1 MDYDKTLNLPETE
14 FPMRGN
20 LPQKEPQI
28 LARWK
33 DMHLYDMV
41 QKTKQGKRKF
51 ILHDGPPY
59 ANGDTHLGHALNK
72 ILKDII
78 VKSKSMAG
86 YDAPYVPG
94 WDTHGLPIENAIIK
108 SQKLNRHE
116 LGVLSFREA
125 CAAYARKF
133 VDLQK
138 GQFERFGVRGDFD
151 HPYVTM
157 DNDYEA
163 EQIRVFGAM
172 AERGYIYKGLKPV
185 YWCPSCETA
194 LAEAEIEYENK
205 VSLSIYIAFEVK
217 DGKGILPNDAEIVIW
232 TTTPWTIP
240 ANVAIAV
247 GSDFSYV
254 LVEID
259 GRKLVVAEKL
269 LDTFLKEI
277 GQSQT
282 APKKLSEFTGE
293 QLEHVVAKHPLY
305 DRDSVVIL
313 GDHVTLEAGTGAVHT
328 APGHGMDDYLV
339 SLRYNLQVLAPLD
352 HKARFTDQAQPY
364 TGQFYEKANPVI
376 LEDLKQR
383 GRLLGEG
390 KLAHQYPHCW
400 RCKNPVIYRAT
411 EQWFASIEKFREAM
425 LEQIEQ
431 VDWAIP
437 WGKIRLHNMVADR
450 TDWCISRQRT
460 WGVPIPAFY
469 CEDCGESILT
479 VQTIEH
485 VARVFHEHG
494 SQAWWAMDASALLPE
509 GFRCACGSTT
519 FRKEQDIMDVWFD
532 SGSSHMS
539 VLRQRKELSWPA
551 DLYIEGSDQYRGW
564 FNSSLSTS
572 VAVTG
577 QAPYRQVLSHG
588 FTLDGEGRKMS
599 KSLGNGIDPLKVID
613 QMGADILRLWVSSV
627 DYRADVRI
635 SNAILK
641 QVSEVYR
648 KIRNTLR
655 FLLGNL
661 ADFTPSNRVAYQG
674 LREIDRY
681 ILDRLARVQERC
693 FEAYEQYEFHVV
705 YHAIQ
710 NFCANDLSS
719 FYLDVAKDTL
729 YVENADALSRR
740 CVQTVLAECLRVLTE
755 LIAPILTFTAD
766 EVWSYGHDKAV
777 PSIQMTEW
785 EKLPKEYRDDELKH
799 AWDRLLVLRDA
810 VLQALEGAR
819 QAKMIGQSLAA
830 RVDLYQVADYEHI
843 APYRDELRDLLI
855 VSEVYLHDQEETAP
869 LDAVKTD
876 VAAITVGA
884 AEGEKCARCW
894 HITNDIGVDRE
905 HSDVCGRCAEILH
918 QL

>member
-1 MDYDKTLNLPETE
+1 MDYDKTLNLPETD

-20 LPQKEPQI
+20 LPQKEPQV

-33 DMHLYDMV
+33 EMHLYDKV
-41 QKTKQGKRKF
+41 QETKQGKPKF

-157 DNDYEA
+157 DKEYEA

-172 AERGYIYKGLKPV
+172 AEHGYIYKGLKPV

-205 VSLSIYIAFEVK
+205 VSPSIYVAFEVK

-247 GSDFSYV
+247 GPDFSYV
-254 LVEID
+254 LIEID
-259 GRKLVVAEKL
+259 DRKLVVAEKL

-277 GQSQT
+277 GQSQSSV
-282 APKKLSEFTGE
+282 KKLAEFTGK

-313 GDHVTLEAGTGAVHT
+313 GEHVTLEAGTGAVHT

-339 SLRYNLQVLAPLD
+339 GLRYNLPVLAPLD

-376 LEDLKQR
+376 VEDLKKR

-431 VDWAIP
+431 VNWAIP

-469 CEDCGESILT
+469 CEDCGQSILT
-479 VQTIEH
+479 SQTIEH
-485 VARVFHEHG
+485 VAQVFHEQG
-494 SQAWWAMDASALLPE
+494 SQAWWALDASALLPE
-509 GFRCACGSTT
+509 GFHCSCGSTI

-539 VLRQRKELSWPA
+539 VLRQRGELSWPA

-661 ADFTPSNRVAYQG
+661 ADFTPFKRVAYQD
-674 LREIDRY
+674 LREMDRY

-693 FEAYEQYEFHVV
+693 FQAYEQYEFHVV
-705 YHAIQ
+705 YHAVQ

-729 YVENADALSRR
+729 YVEKADELSRR
-740 CVQTVLAECLRVLTE
+740 SVQTVLDDCLRVLTE

-785 EKLPKEYRDDELKH
+785 EKLPKEYCDDELKN

-819 QAKMIGQSLAA
+819 QAKIIGQSLAA
-830 RVDLYQVADYEHI
+830 RVDLYQVTDYDHI
-843 APYRDELRDLLI
+843 VRYRDELRDLLI
-855 VSEVYLHDQEETAP
+855 VSEVYLHDQVETAP
-869 LDAVKTD
+869 LDAVKTE
-876 VAAITVGA
+876 VATITVGA

-894 HITNDIGVDRE
+894 HITKDVGVDKK
-905 HSDVCGRCAEILH
+905 HPDVCGRCAEILQ